1 MLGHCGA
8 SRPPAQEI
16 HAEDN
21 MKHIL
26 WLSIFVLLLTS
37 LTGAQRLPQVG
48 NPENYQLTFTPDL
61 SKANFAGA
69 ETIKVKLSQPASQIV
84 LNSVDIDVHEASIT
98 SAGATQKAAVSFDKE
113 KETVTMAVEKPLA
126 AGLATVHIHYTGIL
140 NSDMRGFY
148 MGKDGQGRKY
158 AATQFESTDAR
169 RAFPSFDEPAYKA
182 TFDITVVA
190 DKGQI
195 VIANTKAISDTP
207 GPGDNKHTVRFSTS
221 PKMSSYLAA
230 IVVGDFEYVEGS
242 ADGIPIRV
250 YSTPGKKQLGTFA
263 LETAENVLPYFDRYF
278 GIKYPYGKLDMVA
291 LPDFS
296 AGAMENIGLI
306 TYREIFMQLDEQH
319 AALGVKKLVA
329 SAVSHEIAH
338 QWFGDL
344 VTMQWW
350 DDIWLNEG
358 FATWMESKPV
368 DAWKPGWN
376 LLLDEVSRGDI
387 LTTLGALNVDS
398 LASTRSIK
406 QPAET
411 PGQIQELFDGIAYGK
426 AAAVL
431 RMLEAY
437 LGPETF
443 RAGVSAYLKQHAYG
457 NATADDFWSTLAKV
471 SNKPVDKVMPTFVTQ
486 PGVPMISLKAQCSG
500 NSTTVAVAQQR
511 CFFDRTAFNAGSDQL
526 WQIPICMKTA
536 QPGAQNAEKCEL
548 LTKKEDNFTLSGCA
562 PWVLANAGGNGYY
575 RSAYQ
580 PSTVHALAQNA
591 ESALTPLER
600 IILLT
605 DTWAAVRVGRQ
616 PVGDYLTL
624 GEGLQSDRTDAVLGL
639 LFNQLNFIGK
649 YLVNESDRETYQAW
663 VRSLLTPIARE
674 VGWEPKPG
682 ESDSQKNLRANLLQI
697 LGDTGRDPEALAEA
711 RKLTE
716 QALQNPASV
725 ESGLATSAFGLAAL
739 NGDSALYDNL
749 MARTKTAKTPELYL
763 LYLFTLSGFNDSQL
777 LQRTLDYAISPEVR
791 SQDSLGLIGAV
802 MVNPAGQ
809 KLAWDFVRSHWSDIE
824 KAGGPFASAQV
835 VTSAGSFCDA
845 GLRDEVN
852 DFFSAHKVA
861 AAERSFRQ
869 SMERI
874 NNCLDLKSQQS
885 SQLTSWLESHNGGTA
900 AGSGVR

>member
-1 MLGHCGA
+1 
-8 SRPPAQEI
+8 
-16 HAEDN
+16 
-21 MKHIL
+21 MKHSL
-26 WLSIFVLLLTS
+26 RLSTFVLLISS
-37 LTGAQRLPQVG
+37 LTGAQRLPQVAI
-48 NPENYQLTFTPDL
+48 PENYQLTFTPDL
-61 SKANFAGA
+61 GKGNFAGE
-69 ETIKVKLSQPASQIV
+69 ETIKIKLTKPASQIV
-84 LNSVDIDVHEASIT
+84 LNAADLEIQEASVT
-98 SAGATQKAAVSFDKE
+98 SADATQKAAVTLDKE
-113 KETVTMAVEKPLA
+113 KQMVTLAVEKPLA
-126 AGLATVHIHYTGIL
+126 AGLATVHIQYTGIL
-140 NSDMRGFY
+140 NSEMRGFY
-148 MGKDGQGRKY
+148 KGKDDQGRKY

-190 DKGQI
+190 DKGHV

-207 GPGDNKHTVRFSTS
+207 GPGDGKHTVRFSTS

-230 IVVGDFEYVEGS
+230 FVVGDFEYVEGS

-263 LETAENVLPYFDRYF
+263 LETAEQVIPYFDRYF

-306 TYREIFMQLDEQH
+306 TYREIYMQLDEQH
-319 AALGVKKLVA
+319 SSLGLKKQVA
-329 SAVSHEIAH
+329 GAVSHEIAH

-368 DAWKPGWN
+368 DAWKPEWN
-376 LLLDEVSRGDI
+376 MLLDEVSRGDV

-411 PGQIQELFDGIAYGK
+411 PDQIQELFDGIAYGK

-437 LGPETF
+437 LGPENF
-443 RAGVSAYLKQHAYG
+443 RAGVREYLKEHAYG

-471 SNKPVDKVMPTFVTQ
+471 SNKPVDKIMPTFVKQ

-511 CFFDRTAFNAGSDQL
+511 YFFDRAAFNAGNDQL
-526 WQIPICMKTA
+526 WQVPVCMKAAPA
-536 QPGAQNAEKCEL
+536 QAGGKGVEKCEL
-548 LTKKEDNFTLSGCA
+548 LTKKEDTFTLPGCA
-562 PWVLANAGGNGYY
+562 VWVLANAGASGYY
-575 RSAYQ
+575 RSGYEAD
-580 PSTVHALAQNA
+580 TVRALAHD
-591 ESALTPLER
+591 ALTRLSPLER
-600 IILLT
+600 IGLLT

-624 GEGLQSDRTDAVLGL
+624 GEGLQSDRTDAVLAL
-639 LFNQLNFIGK
+639 LFNQLNFIGR
-649 YLVNESDRETYQAW
+649 YLVNDNDRETYRAW
-663 VRSLLTPIARE
+663 LRSELAPITRD
-674 VGWEPKPG
+674 VGWEPKSG
-682 ESDSQKNLRANLLQI
+682 ESDSLKNMRANLLQV
-697 LGDTGRDPEALAEA
+697 LGDSARDPEALAEA

-716 QALQNPASV
+716 LELQHPASV
-725 ESGLATSAFGLAAL
+725 ESGLAGAAFGLAAL

-749 MARTKTAKTPELYL
+749 MTAMKNAKTPEQYYLYF
-763 LYLFTLSGFNDSQL
+763 FTLSSFSDPQL
-777 LQRTLDYAISPEVR
+777 LRRTLDYAISADVR
-791 SQDSLGLIGAV
+791 SQDTLNLLGSV
-802 MVNPAGQ
+802 MGNPDGE
-809 KLAWDFVRSHWSDIE
+809 KLAWDFVRTHWAEVE
-824 KAGGPFASAQV
+824 KAGGSFASAQV
-835 VTSAGSFCDA
+835 VSSTGSFCDA

-861 AAERSFRQ
+861 AAERSFGQ
-869 SMERI
+869 AMERI
-874 NNCLDLKSQQS
+874 NNCVDLKSQQS
-885 SQLTSWLESHNGGTA
+885 NQLASWLESHGGGA
-900 AGSGVR
+900 AARSSVR